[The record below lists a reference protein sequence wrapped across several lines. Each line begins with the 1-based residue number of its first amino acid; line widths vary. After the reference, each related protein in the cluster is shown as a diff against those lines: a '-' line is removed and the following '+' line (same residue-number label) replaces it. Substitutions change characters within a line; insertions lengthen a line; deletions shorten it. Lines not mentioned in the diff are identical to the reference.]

1 MIKIINIFGREIL
14 DSRGNPSIE
23 VDVQLNN
30 GLMGRA
36 SVPSGASTG
45 EHEAVEKRDQ
55 DLMRYLGKGVKNVV
69 NSINSEI
76 NKSLKGASP
85 FDQRKIDQKLIE
97 LDGTKNKTR
106 LGANGILGV
115 SLAVSR
121 AASLN
126 NQESLFKR
134 LNLL

>member
-1 MIKIINIFGREIL
+1 MIEIMHIFGREIL

-23 VDVQLNN
+23 VDVKLSN
-30 GLMGRA
+30 GVIGRA

-69 NSINSEI
+69 KSINSEI
-76 NKSLKGASP
+76 NECLKGVFP
-85 FDQRKIDQKLIE
+85 LDQRKIDQKLIE
-97 LDGTKNKTR
+97 LDGTINKTR
-106 LGANGILGV
+106 IGANGILGV

-126 NQESLFKR
+126 NRESLYKY
-134 LNLL
+134 LS

>member
-1 MIKIINIFGREIL
+1 MIEIMNIFGREIL

-23 VDVQLNN
+23 VDVKLSN
-30 GLMGRA
+30 GVIGRA

-69 NSINSEI
+69 KSINSEI
-76 NKSLKGASP
+76 NEYLKGVSP
-85 FDQRKIDQKLIE
+85 LDQRKIDQRLIE
-97 LDGTKNKTR
+97 LDGTINKTR

-115 SLAVSR
+115 SLAV
-121 AASLN
+121 
-126 NQESLFKR
+126 
-134 LNLL
+134 